1 MIAAGNSK
9 ARFTSFFASF
19 FASRFCFVFV
29 LLRFFAPFFC
39 FVFCF
44 VFLLRF
50 FASFFC
56 FVFLSVSRFHMETR
70 FGAPP
75 AIPDTIKCTPPPVH
89 WLEFLV
95 KSCLSKVIYI
105 GTTSISGVFLECRVF
120 CEVTPTRREARF
132 ENSQG
137 LHAHL
142 CTSGIPHFEASARW

>member
-1 MIAAGNSK
+1 
-9 ARFTSFFASF
+9 
-19 FASRFCFVFV
+19 
-29 LLRFFAPFFC
+29 LLRFFAPF
-39 FVFCF
+39 
-44 VFLLRF
+44 F

-56 FVFLSVSRFHMETR
+56 FVFFCVSRFHMETR

-75 AIPDTIKCTPPPVH
+75 AIPDRIKCTPPPCQC
-89 WLEFLV
+89 LEFLV

-105 GTTSISGVFLECRVF
+105 GTTSIFGVFFECRVF

-142 CTSGIPHFEASARW
+142 CTSGIAPQNESGGVAEGGAPLDSTLLRPLSGNTGIAAWRCDF